1 MYIYLIFN
9 LLKVNIKYSPWD
21 RDQIGIKFGTDYII
35 YQKLEN
41 FMDKK
46 DIHVNRI
53 ESGIFGMQMCIL
65 QSKTKCKGGTEFWRS
80 L

>member
-9 LLKVNIKYSPWD
+9 LINVNIKYSPWD
-21 RDQIGIKFGTDYII
+21 RDQIGIKLGTDYII

-41 FMDKK
+41 FMYKK

-53 ESGIFGMQMCIL
+53 ESGIFGMQMRIL
-65 QSKTKCKGGTEFWRS
+65 QSKIRCKRGTEFWRS